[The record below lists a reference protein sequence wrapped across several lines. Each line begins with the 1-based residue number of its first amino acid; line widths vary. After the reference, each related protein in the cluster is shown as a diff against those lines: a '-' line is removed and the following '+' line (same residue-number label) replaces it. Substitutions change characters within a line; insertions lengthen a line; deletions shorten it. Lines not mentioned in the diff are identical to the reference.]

1 MSTTGEPAAALPAV
15 TAAAEPSLREHALRR
30 LPADRFAGRFEPGS
44 TRGFVVEAIHEGWLL
59 HYGTPRAFART
70 IDDDLRLLGGD
81 AMFALGLERL
91 AEEGDLGAV
100 AELADLI
107 SLTARAM
114 AEGRPDLCEPLW
126 AASVELLA
134 GAAAGDASTPAG
146 ARAAYARLALADHR

>member
-1 MSTTGEPAAALPAV
+1 MSTTGEPAAALRAV

-59 HYGTPRAFART
+59 HYGTPRAFARS
-70 IDDDLRLLGGD
+70 IDDDLSLLGGD

-91 AEEGDLGAV
+91 AEEGDLAAV

-107 SLTARAM
+107 SLT

-134 GAAAGDASTPAG
+134 GAAAADASTAAG
-146 ARAAYARLALADHR
+146 ARAAYARLAPADHR

>member
-81 AMFALGLERL
+81 AMFALGLDRL
-91 AEEGDLGAV
+91 AEEGDLAAV
-100 AELADLI
+100 AELAL
-107 SLTARAM
+107 
-114 AEGRPDLCEPLW
+114 GREH
-126 AASVELLA
+126 
-134 GAAAGDASTPAG
+134 GAARGRRRGRRLDARGCTRRLRQVG
-146 ARAAYARLALADHR
+146 ARRPPVIPRGAVRSGPEALSLGP